1 MKKIF
6 ITGGAGYVGCRLV
19 KDLLEKN
26 YFVTVYD
33 AMHYSDKYLP
43 RKKTNLKIIKGD
55 IRDTAELK
63 EHSMNHDVFVH
74 LACISNDAS
83 FVLDENLSKTVNF
96 DSFEPMVKA
105 AKENKIK
112 RFIYAS
118 SSSVYGVSDM
128 KDVKEDHPL
137 LPLTAYNKYKGLCEP
152 ILLKYADD
160 NFETVIF
167 RPATVCGYSPRM
179 RFDLSVNI
187 LTCHAI
193 CNNKIVVFGG
203 DQLRPNLHIQDYSDC
218 VQLLINENKN
228 KVQKQIFNVGFQ
240 NLSIMNIAKIVKK
253 ELESNFNFQNIEII
267 KTESNDNRSYHIN
280 SDKIYNFL
288 GFKPKFSIENAV
300 HEITKCFRKNLFINP
315 LENSIYH
322 NVKTLKNNNVK

>member
-19 KDLLEKN
+19 KDLLDKSF
-26 YFVTVYD
+26 FVTVYD
-33 AMHYSDKYLP
+33 AMHYTDKYLP
-43 RKKTNLKIIKGD
+43 KNEKNLNVVRGD
-55 IRDTAELK
+55 IRDTEKLREFSK
-63 EHSMNHDVFVH
+63 GHEVFVH

-83 FVLDENLSKTVNF
+83 FILDENLSKTVNF

-118 SSSVYGVSDM
+118 SSSVYGVSDK

-137 LPLTAYNKYKGLCEP
+137 LPLTAYNKFKGLCEP
-152 ILLKYADD
+152 ILFKYTDD

-193 CNNKIVVFGG
+193 CNNKINVFGG
-203 DQLRPNLHIQDYSDC
+203 DQLRPNLHIQDYSEC
-218 VQLLINENKN
+218 VQLLINEDKN
-228 KVQKQIFNVGFQ
+228 KIQKQIFNVGFQ
-240 NLSIMNIAKIVKK
+240 NLSIINIAKLVKK
-253 ELESNFNFQNIEII
+253 ELETSFNFKNIEII
-267 KTESNDNRSYHIN
+267 RTESNDNRSYHIN
-280 SDKIYNFL
+280 SDKIYNTL

-300 HEITKCFRKNLFINP
+300 HEITNCFEKNLFKNP

-322 NVKTLKNNNVK
+322 NVKTLKQNNVK